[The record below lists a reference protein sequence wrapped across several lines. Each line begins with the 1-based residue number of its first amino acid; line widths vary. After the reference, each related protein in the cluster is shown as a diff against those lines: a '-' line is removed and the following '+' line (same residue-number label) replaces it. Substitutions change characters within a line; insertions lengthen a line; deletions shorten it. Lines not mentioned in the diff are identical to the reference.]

1 MAVFERDNAK
11 IVVRVVYDGPG
22 NAGKTTNLVEMCQF
36 FTSRRRSELLSPEAR
51 DGRTMWFDWLQIDAG
66 LVAGHGLRCQIVTVP
81 GQVVLRRRRSAL
93 LRSADVVVMVCDST
107 PAGLELV
114 RPAFG
119 RIRQFV
125 AEQSGADVPI
135 VVQANKQ
142 DLPGALPPEELAAA
156 LGADAS
162 IPIVGA
168 RANAGVGVKE
178 TLVLAIRAAAN
189 RAQQLVLERGLDALA
204 GEPDAADGVL
214 AELRRLDDVDGPRLD
229 ELLDRPA
236 FVEDTPAV
244 TAAATAAA
252 TAAVTAVSEP
262 PAWWPQPPLGGA
274 SIAPGN
280 LWPAASGREVLRRL
294 AGARPRPRLDLVA
307 QLGDR
312 DGSGRAGTVI
322 YDAEGWCLKTSTSR
336 RFDDVDAARVALV
349 KLARTKIALGAL
361 TLAHTVLVTAGDPD
375 GGHWVWTFAP
385 WRTTLRAA
393 MSDAVATGSEPR
405 LGEALRRFADAATES
420 LVRALRSGQ
429 GLDIHP
435 SNFALD
441 GDTLVYLDDD
451 VTSAPPVPGA
461 AHAILQRAE
470 EFADHPVALERYAAG
485 LIEQL
490 SARLTGDDIARLQLV
505 DALRTTGPRAA
516 SARTLRSR
524 LLGVLD
530 PSVVLAE
537 PDLPPFAM
545 PVIAGLTSSVID
557 AAWEA
562 TAPLAAAVGTGPI
575 ARVSM
580 LEIEPA
586 AHAAPGS
593 APAVEVAVVEAAE
606 LERAELER
614 AELERAELE
623 PVAAATL
630 DAPGGESWPLPPT
643 AAAQLPSGFIW
654 PVVAGRELVR
664 QIFLRT
670 PTRRDGLPFTYEL
683 GDYTLSTSSQHRFA
697 EVDDARAELLR
708 LARAH
713 VARGALKPGVVLVL
727 APDDARGGH
736 WIWTIAPI
744 AGESSAPQ

>member
-22 NAGKTTNLVEMCQF
+22 NAGKTTNLTEMCQF

-125 AEQSGADVPI
+125 AEQAGADVPI

-142 DLPGALPPEELAAA
+142 DLPGALPPEEIAAA

-162 IPIVGA
+162 IPIVAA

-189 RAQQLVLERGLDALA
+189 RAQQLVLERGLEALSA
-204 GEPDAADGVL
+204 EPDAAERVL
-214 AELRRLDDVDGPRLD
+214 AELRRLDDVHGPGLD

-236 FVEDTPAV
+236 FVEDIPVPASPSG
-244 TAAATAAA
+244 A
-252 TAAVTAVSEP
+252 ECP
-262 PAWWPQPPLGGA
+262 EWWPQPPLGGT

-294 AGARPRPRLDLVA
+294 TGARPRPRLDLVA

-312 DGSGRAGTVI
+312 DGSGRTDTVI
-322 YDAEGWCLKTSTSR
+322 YDAEGWCLKTAIGR
-336 RFDDVDAARVALV
+336 RFDDLDAARVALV

-375 GGHWVWTFAP
+375 TGYWVWTFAP

-393 MSDAVATGSEPR
+393 MSDAVARSSEAR
-405 LGEALRRFADAATES
+405 LGEALRRFADAVAES
-420 LVRALRSGQ
+420 LLRALRSGQ
-429 GLDIHP
+429 GLDLHP

-441 GDTLVYLDDD
+441 GDLLVYLDDD
-451 VTSAPPVPGA
+451 VTPAPPVPGA

-470 EFADHPVALERYAAG
+470 EFADHPAAVERYAAG

-490 SARLTGDDIARLQLV
+490 SARLTADDIARLQLV
-505 DALRTTGPRAA
+505 DELRTTRPRAA
-516 SARTLRSR
+516 AARTLRTR

-537 PDLPPFAM
+537 PDLPPIPA
-545 PVIAGLTSSVID
+545 VASL
-557 AAWEA
+557 AAWRVDEA
-562 TAPLAAAVGTGPI
+562 WEPAESLPAAVGTGPI
-575 ARVSM
+575 ARVSTHE
-580 LEIEPA
+580 LEADDGEPPAIALSPPEADAGSAAVDPAAVEAAPIDPAAAEPA
-586 AHAAPGS
+586 A
-593 APAVEVAVVEAAE
+593 VEAPIAG
-606 LERAELER
+606 
-614 AELERAELE
+614 E
-623 PVAAATL
+623 PLV
-630 DAPGGESWPLPPT
+630 ESWPSPPT
-643 AAAQLPSGFIW
+643 GAAQLPSGFIW

-683 GDYTLSTSSQHRFA
+683 GDYLLSTSSRHRFV

-713 VARGALKPGVVLVL
+713 VARGAAKPGVVLVL
-727 APDDARGGH
+727 APDDTRGGH

-744 AGESSAPQ
+744 DGEASAAL